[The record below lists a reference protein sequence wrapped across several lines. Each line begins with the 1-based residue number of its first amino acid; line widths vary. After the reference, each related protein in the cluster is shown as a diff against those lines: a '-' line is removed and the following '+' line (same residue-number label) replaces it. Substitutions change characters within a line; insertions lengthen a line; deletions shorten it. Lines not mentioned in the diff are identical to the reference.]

1 VIVPKIFFIKSVYKF
16 QICLD
21 KSKKSKIF
29 QIFWSPGHLVLNLK
43 RRMR

>member
-1 VIVPKIFFIKSVYKF
+1 MVPKIFFIKSVYKF

-29 QIFWSPGHLVLNLK
+29 
-43 RRMR
+43 